1 LRIAPRDRPTRP
13 KFISSGAFRATLHID
28 TELLTALID
37 IVFALL
43 HLRLKRPVENARF
56 LWNCSIALGQDG
68 KLVPG
73 YLELSYRLPNDL
85 LVYAAGIDVGGIPG

>member
-1 LRIAPRDRPTRP
+1 M
-13 KFISSGAFRATLHID
+13 TLHID
-28 TELLTALID
+28 TELLTALVD

-43 HLRLKRPVENARF
+43 HLRLKQPAENARF
-56 LWNCSIALGQDG
+56 FWDRSTALGQDG

-73 YLELSYRLPNDL
+73 YLELFYRFPNDL

>member
-1 LRIAPRDRPTRP
+1 M
-13 KFISSGAFRATLHID
+13 TLHID
-28 TELLTALID
+28 TEPLTALVD

-56 LWNCSIALGQDG
+56 LWDRSTALSQDG

-73 YLELSYRLPNDL
+73 YLELFNRFSNDL
-85 LVYAAGIDVGGIPG
+85 FVYAAGIDVGGIPG

>member
-1 LRIAPRDRPTRP
+1 M
-13 KFISSGAFRATLHID
+13 TLHID
-28 TELLTALID
+28 IELLTALVD

-56 LWNCSIALGQDG
+56 LWDRSTALSQDG
-68 KLVPG
+68 KLVLG
-73 YLELSYRLPNDL
+73 YLELFNRFPNDL